1 MPRRILVASDLSD
14 CSRAAIDCGALI
26 AHEWGA
32 TVQLLYVS
40 RVPEVLAGDAV
51 LLGDAFV
58 DADVIKGHKELDRIV
73 SELARAGVT
82 CTSKVR
88 TGFADDVLIE
98 EANSGQYD
106 LLVMGTHGRSGFK
119 RLYLGSVAAKV
130 ARRARIPVL
139 TVPARSAVWDS
150 SASSPVSQ

>member
-1 MPRRILVASDLSD
+1 M
-14 CSRAAIDCGALI
+14 
-26 AHEWGA
+26 
-32 TVQLLYVS
+32 
-40 RVPEVLAGDAV
+40 
-51 LLGDAFV
+51 
-58 DADVIKGHKELDRIV
+58 

-106 LLVMGTHGRSGFK
+106 LIVMGTHGRSGFK
-119 RLYLGSVAAKV
+119 RLNLGSVAAKV